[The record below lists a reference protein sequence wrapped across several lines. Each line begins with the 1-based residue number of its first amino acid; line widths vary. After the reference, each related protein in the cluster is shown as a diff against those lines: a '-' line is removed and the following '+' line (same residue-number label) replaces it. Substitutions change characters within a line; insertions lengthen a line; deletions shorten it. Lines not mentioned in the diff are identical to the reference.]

1 MSRPL
6 PEPLSWGHIN
16 LNVSDL
22 DRAIAFYQLLGF
34 EVLLDGIPY
43 LSLNAE
49 KGFDRLPAE
58 AAEALD
64 LPPGTSARGC
74 ILQLGNGFPKL
85 DLTELSVQSATPPL
99 DNADRGLV
107 RLCLA
112 SRDLAADYERLA
124 AAGVEFLTPP
134 RACTDRM
141 ADIALCRDPDGTLIE
156 LIQLHLDRWPGSG
169 R

>member
-6 PEPLSWGHIN
+6 PEPLRWGHIN
-16 LNVSDL
+16 LNVSEL

-49 KGFDRLPAE
+49 KGFERLPEE
-58 AAEALD
+58 AADALV
-64 LPPGTSARGC
+64 LPPGRSGRGC
-74 ILQLGNGFPKL
+74 FLQVGNGFPL
-85 DLTELSVQSATPPL
+85 LVLTELSVLSASPPL

-112 SRDLAADYERLA
+112 SRDRAAEYERLA

-134 RACTDRM
+134 RACTERM

>member
-1 MSRPL
+1 MSSPL
-6 PEPLSWGHIN
+6 PRPLSWGHIN
-16 LNVSDL
+16 LNVSNL
-22 DRAIAFYQLLGF
+22 DRSIGFYQLLGF
-34 EVLLDGIPY
+34 EVLLEGIPY
-43 LSLNAE
+43 LALDAE
-49 KGFDRLPAE
+49 EGFDTLPAE

-64 LPPGTSARGC
+64 LAAGTSARGC

-85 DLTELSVQSATPPL
+85 DLTELSAPSATPPL
-99 DNADRGLV
+99 GNADRGLV

-124 AAGVEFLTPP
+124 AVGVEFLTPP
-134 RACTDRM
+134 RSCADRM

-169 R
+169 P